1 MASRT
6 WTLLLTV
13 ALFSLSGCEST
24 DDVIAKH
31 KPAVEAALK
40 AISSLPRTAEP
51 LTQNTLKAPSG
62 ALSDVLFVYE
72 DDLAEV
78 MEAPHDVPLRTI
90 DSLPLL
96 QCVSILRIGHLFKD
110 SVTRLSPSLATA
122 YLEACEHAK
131 YVLVIRKRL
140 YTRPEL
146 QLETKQFAPGKFDA
160 DVSLYAVSGEAFGG
174 FKVSATNDARVSLLD
189 GDQNHVQR
197 LIGNLESTTFDALR
211 AETKKLLPGA
221 MP

>member
-1 MASRT
+1 MPTRT
-6 WTLLLTV
+6 WSLLLTV
-13 ALFSLSGCEST
+13 ALFCGSGCEST

-40 AISSLPRTAEP
+40 AISALPRTAEP
-51 LTQNTLKAPSG
+51 LTQNTVKPPAG
-62 ALSDVLFVYE
+62 VSDVLFVYE
-72 DDLAEV
+72 DDLADV

-96 QCVSILRIGHLFKD
+96 QCVSILRTGHLFKD
-110 SVTRLSPSLATA
+110 AITRLSPSLAA
-122 YLEACEHAK
+122 SYLEACERAK

-146 QLETKQFAPGKFDA
+146 QLETKQFAPGKFEA
-160 DVSLYAVSGEAFGG
+160 DVSLYALSGEAFGG
-174 FKVSATNDARVSLLD
+174 FKVGATNDARVSLLD

-211 AETKKLLPGA
+211 AETKKALPGVT
-221 MP
+221 P